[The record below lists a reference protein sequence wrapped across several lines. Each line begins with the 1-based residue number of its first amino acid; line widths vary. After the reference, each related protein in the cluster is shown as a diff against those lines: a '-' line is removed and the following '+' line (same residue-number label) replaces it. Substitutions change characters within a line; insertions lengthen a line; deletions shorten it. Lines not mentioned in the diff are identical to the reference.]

1 MKKTIAKILGLVMVA
16 SACMSII
23 SVDVK
28 AGECEEHSYVWERE
42 SSTGGDT
49 FLYDDPH
56 VQKCSVCEHENKRHS
71 PRDLD
76 SQHPDWY
83 THVIS
88 GWRVKNTACGVDGC
102 TIVPSGVGITDCNHE
117 WVYGGKRNGE
127 KMYEC
132 RKCQKKRWEEDK
144 KEKSSSS
151 SSSSDAPFGG
161 REASSL
167 SVAEQKTAVAYAIN
181 ELRASGNALP
191 ANTVTSNS
199 SSGSK
204 SDIAAVVAD
213 NRDTANQQIYAQVAC
228 ANLGFKNIAP
238 LATYNMYS
246 LKASYLDKNKAQVI
260 TWANT
265 GLKPGDTAFVVWYNQ
280 ILGKIDLL
288 PAVIG
293 PTGDVAVSVPALGD
307 VSTMTVVKASK

>member
-28 AGECEEHSYVWERE
+28 AEDCEHNYVWERE

-56 VQKCSVCEHENKRHS
+56 VQKCSVCGHENKRHS

-88 GWRVKNTACGVDGC
+88 GWRVKNTACDVDGC
-102 TIVPSGVGITDCNHE
+102 TIVPSGVGITDCDHE

-144 KEKSSSS
+144 KEKS

-246 LKASYLDKNKAQVI
+246 LKATYLDKNKAQVI

>member
-56 VQKCSVCEHENKRHS
+56 VQKCSVCGYENKRHS

-191 ANTVTSNS
+191 ANTVTSS